1 MRITI
6 PTEDD
11 RGLEAKVASHFGRSA
26 YLTTVNTE
34 TEEVYI
40 RPNQGHH
47 FGGAVNPAT
56 AAKETGADAIVCT
69 GLGIKALRYF
79 STAGIEVYTG
89 AEGTVRDVCESFR
102 NGKLPRANEESACAG
117 RHTHR
122 NC

>member
-11 RGLEAKVASHFGRSA
+11 RGLDAQVASHFGRSA
-26 YLTTVNTE
+26 YFITVNTE
-34 TEEVYI
+34 TEEVHI
-40 RPNQGHH
+40 LQNQGHH

-56 AAKETGADAIVCT
+56 AAADTQTDAIVCT

-79 STAGIEVYTG
+79 RTVGIEVYTG

-102 NGKLPRANEESACAG
+102 NGKLPRASEDAACSG
-117 RHTHR
+117 RHGDRT
-122 NC
+122 C